1 MKDAEAKSTI
11 GTSKIGDKPSSKIEE
26 SIGDSQSLSVS
37 KAKDKVTES
46 YDTDTFEEKT
56 SEERIKTM

>member
-1 MKDAEAKSTI
+1 MQAIMKDAEAKGTI
-11 GTSKIGDKPSSKIEE
+11 GASKVGEKPSAKIEE

-46 YDTDTFEEKT
+46 YDTDTFED
-56 SEERIKTM
+56 

>member
-1 MKDAEAKSTI
+1 MKDAEAKGTI
-11 GTSKIGDKPSSKIEE
+11 GASKVGEKPSAKIEE

-46 YDTDTFEEKT
+46 YDTDTFED
-56 SEERIKTM
+56 

>member
-11 GTSKIGDKPSSKIEE
+11 GTSKIGDKPSYKIEE

-46 YDTDTFEEKT
+46 YDTDTFED
-56 SEERIKTM
+56 

>member
-1 MKDAEAKSTI
+1 MMKDAEAKSTI
-11 GTSKIGDKPSSKIEE
+11 GAAKVNEKPSSKIEE

-46 YDTDTFEEKT
+46 YDTDTFED
-56 SEERIKTM
+56 

>member
-1 MKDAEAKSTI
+1 MKDAEAKSTL
-11 GTSKIGDKPSSKIEE
+11 GSTQVNEKPNSKIEE

-46 YDTDTFEEKT
+46 YDTDTFED
-56 SEERIKTM
+56 